1 MKMMRYLSWVLRTV
15 LFLLLLG
22 FAIKNSDLVTLR
34 YYLGYEWQAP
44 LVLIILLFLLFGV
57 VIGVAANLGFVFK
70 QKREILGLKKEL
82 RLKSHPPES
91 ELSEDEGAQG
101 NGI

>member
-1 MKMMRYLSWVLRTV
+1 MKMMRYLSWVLRLA
-15 LFLLLLG
+15 LFLLVLG

-44 LVLIILLFLLFGV
+44 LVLIILVFLLVGV
-57 VIGVAANLGFVFK
+57 VIGVAGNLGFVFK

-82 RLKSHPPES
+82 RMKSQPTEPEQ
-91 ELSEDEGAQG
+91 SEDESALG

>member
-1 MKMMRYLSWVLRTV
+1 MKMIRYLSWVLRIA

-22 FAIKNSDLVTLR
+22 FAVKNSELVMLR

-44 LVLIILLFLLFGV
+44 LVLIILIFTLVGV

-70 QKREILGLKKEL
+70 QKREILALKKEL
-82 RLKSHPPES
+82 RMKSQVAETEMS
-91 ELSEDEGAQG
+91 DEGNTLS

>member
-1 MKMMRYLSWVLRTV
+1 MMRYLSWALRLI

-22 FAIKNSDLVTLR
+22 FAVKNSDIVTLH

-44 LVLIILLFLLFGV
+44 LVLIILVFFFAGV
-57 VIGVAANLGFVFK
+57 VLGVTANLGFVFK
-70 QKREILGLKKEL
+70 QKREILALKKEL
-82 RLKSHPPES
+82 RLKSQS
-91 ELSEDEGAQG
+91 SDSGQTGDGSSQG

>member
-1 MKMMRYLSWVLRTV
+1 MKIMRYLSWLLRIV

-34 YYLGYEWQAP
+34 YYMGYEWQAP
-44 LVLIILLFLLFGV
+44 LVLIILVFLLVGI
-57 VIGVAANLGFVFK
+57 VIGIAANLGFVFK

-82 RLKSHPPES
+82 RLKSQVTES
-91 ELSEDEGAQG
+91 ELSEDGSAQG

>member
-1 MKMMRYLSWVLRTV
+1 MIRYLSWVLRIA

-22 FAIKNSDLVTLR
+22 FAVKNSELVMLR

-44 LVLIILLFLLFGV
+44 LVLIILIFTLVGV

-70 QKREILGLKKEL
+70 QKREILALKKEL
-82 RLKSHPPES
+82 RMKSQVAETEMS
-91 ELSEDEGAQG
+91 DEGNTLS

>member
-1 MKMMRYLSWVLRTV
+1 MRYLSWVLRIV

-22 FAIKNSDLVTLR
+22 FAIKNSELVTLR

-44 LVLIILLFLLFGV
+44 LVLIIFLFLLIGV
-57 VIGVAANLGFVFK
+57 VIGGAANLGFVFK

-82 RLKSHPPES
+82 RMKSQVAES
-91 ELSEDEGAQG
+91 ELTEDGSAQG